1 MIPVKRAHLAV
12 KAVSHAGSSGKN
24 NEDRFGISAYT
35 LEDAQRTPSVLA
47 VIADGIG
54 GHRAGEVA
62 AELAIETISRSV
74 AQSDG
79 SQPVDILEA
88 AVIRAGQAIFQAS
101 QQDMSWQG
109 MGSTCACAWVIG
121 DRLYIASVGDSR
133 IYLVRSDHIQ
143 QVTVDHTWIQEA
155 VDQGA
160 LTPEQARRHPNAH
173 VIRRFLGSRQDVVPD
188 MRLCSS
194 ANGICS
200 EANQGEVLLPG
211 DVLIICSDGL
221 TDLVSDDEILAAVR
235 QFPAERAL
243 EELVK
248 SANQRGGHDNITILY
263 LGMPAT
269 KEEAA
274 EAVQPRSRLRILPA
288 CLAAAA
294 VVGLCAFLAA
304 GLLWYRLRSEAR
316 LNLPNLAIPRIQ
328 VTLFPGTAENEL
340 PLAAT
345 PSVLPALTGTLAPP
359 AETPEAPENPAPAD
373 LPAAT
378 LTPWPTNTPGPAP

>member
-1 MIPVKRAHLAV
+1 
-12 KAVSHAGSSGKN
+12 
-24 NEDRFGISAYT
+24 
-35 LEDAQRTPSVLA
+35 
-47 VIADGIG
+47 
-54 GHRAGEVA
+54 
-62 AELAIETISRSV
+62 
-74 AQSDG
+74 
-79 SQPVDILEA
+79 
-88 AVIRAGQAIFQAS
+88 
-101 QQDMSWQG
+101 
-109 MGSTCACAWVIG
+109 
-121 DRLYIASVGDSR
+121 
-133 IYLVRSDHIQ
+133 
-143 QVTVDHTWIQEA
+143 
-155 VDQGA
+155 
-160 LTPEQARRHPNAH
+160 
-173 VIRRFLGSRQDVVPD
+173 